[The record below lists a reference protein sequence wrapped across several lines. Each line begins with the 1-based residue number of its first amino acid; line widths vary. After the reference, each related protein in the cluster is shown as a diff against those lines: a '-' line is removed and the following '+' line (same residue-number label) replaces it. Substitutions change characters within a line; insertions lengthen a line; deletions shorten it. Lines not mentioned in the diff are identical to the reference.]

1 MVPTRETNLVVIRH
15 GETVWNRQRRIQGH
29 GDSPLTAAG
38 RAQARAVGRRVA
50 ETPFDA
56 LVASDLGR
64 AVETAEHIASR
75 TGHRIVTDPRLRE
88 RHYGHL
94 EGLTEEEVRERHGGM
109 FEALMADDPDW
120 SPPGGESHRQ
130 HFQRVVAM
138 VEEWIRHHPST
149 TTVFVAHGGVLDILF
164 RFVARLPLERPRCFV
179 IPNAGLSIFAHGTFY
194 GTQRWVIR
202 TWGDTGHL
210 DPIGTDP
217 GLG

>member
-1 MVPTRETNLVVIRH
+1 M
-15 GETVWNRQRRIQGH
+15 
-29 GDSPLTAAG
+29 
-38 RAQARAVGRRVA
+38 
-50 ETPFDA
+50 PFHA

-75 TGHRIVTDPRLRE
+75 TGKTILTDPRLRE
-88 RHYGHL
+88 RHYGIL
-94 EGLTEEEVRERHGGM
+94 EGLTELESRHRHPGA

-120 SPPGGESHRQ
+120 APTGGESHRQ
-130 HFQRVVAM
+130 HQRRVVEF
-138 VEEWIRHHPST
+138 VQEWRRQHPST
-149 TTVFVAHGGVLDILF
+149 TSVIVAHGGVLDILF

-179 IPNAGLSIFAHGTFY
+179 VPNAGLNLFAHGTFY
-194 GTQRWVIR
+194 GTQRWVVR